1 MESYAEFAPFYDDVM
16 GFRERSARRL
26 IEFIREYHPRTRKVL
41 ELACGTG
48 SILKHLE
55 SQYEISGLDLSTA
68 MLAVAR
74 KKVPKAKLYHQ
85 NMVTF
90 RIPEKF
96 DVILCVFDSINHL
109 LRFSDWKKVFA
120 NASRHLSRR
129 GLFVFD
135 INTERKL
142 ARHVSEPAW
151 VRPFR
156 KNLLIMQV
164 TDQGRGLTN
173 WNVKIFEHKQ
183 ATRYALHEEDIE
195 EISFPKEKIVSALRK
210 DFRTITVVD
219 DNKHDPVRKGES
231 LYFVCRK

>member
-1 MESYAEFAPFYDDVM
+1 MESYTEFAPFYDDVM
-16 GFRERSARRL
+16 GDRGKAARRL
-26 IEFIREYHPRTRKVL
+26 IEFIREYHPRARKVL

-55 SQYEISGLDLSTA
+55 RQYEISGLDLSPA
-68 MLAVAR
+68 MLAIAR
-74 KKVPKAKLYHQ
+74 KKVPKANLYHQ

-96 DVILCVFDSINHL
+96 DVIFCVFDSINHV

-120 NASRHLSRR
+120 NAGKHLSGE

-142 ARHVSEPAW
+142 ARHASEPPW
-151 VRPFR
+151 VHMFR
-156 KNLLIMQV
+156 KSILIMQV

-173 WNVKIFEHKQ
+173 WNVKIFEHKK
-183 ATRYALHEEDIE
+183 ADRYVLHQEDIK
-195 EISFPKEKIVSALRK
+195 EISFPKGKIVSALRENFK
-210 DFRTITVVD
+210 NITVVD
-219 DNKHDPVRKGES
+219 DNKHDPVRKEER
-231 LYFVCRK
+231 LYFICRK